1 MDTQTLVF
9 LILALGAGAITK
21 GATGLGL
28 PLIALPLLTAKVGLQ
43 QAIGIMMI
51 PAMLANGYQVWAYRN
66 ARTLPGLAFLPGFVL
81 GGGAGIGLGTWALDS
96 LPERL
101 LEIGLGV
108 MLLIYVVLRLFKPDF
123 TFSAEFA
130 KRAGPFVGLAAGGLQ
145 GATGISAPI
154 GVTFIHALGLER
166 SASVFA
172 ISVMFLGFTMV
183 QYPAIILAGIYQAEW
198 IWLGLFACL
207 PIFLFLPLGEWIG
220 RRVSP
225 KVFDRLILVFLFVL
239 GVKMIAG
246 AFFARI
252 PA

>member
-1 MDTQTLVF
+1 
-9 LILALGAGAITK
+9 
-21 GATGLGL
+21 
-28 PLIALPLLTAKVGLQ
+28 
-43 QAIGIMMI
+43 
-51 PAMLANGYQVWAYRN
+51 
-66 ARTLPGLAFLPGFVL
+66 
-81 GGGAGIGLGTWALDS
+81 
-96 LPERL
+96 
-101 LEIGLGV
+101 
-108 MLLIYVVLRLFKPDF
+108 
-123 TFSAEFA
+123 
-130 KRAGPFVGLAAGGLQ
+130 
-145 GATGISAPI
+145 
-154 GVTFIHALGLER
+154 
-166 SASVFA
+166 
-172 ISVMFLGFTMV
+172 MV